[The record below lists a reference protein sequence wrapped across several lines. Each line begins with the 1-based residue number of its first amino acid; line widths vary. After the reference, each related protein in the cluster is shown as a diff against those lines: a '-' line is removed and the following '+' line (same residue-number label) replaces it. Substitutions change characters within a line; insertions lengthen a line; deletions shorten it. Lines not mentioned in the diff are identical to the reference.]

1 MFGFYGRCLHLL
13 LRRQHAAWPSRWLYS
28 QPATPLGS
36 DARRTAPFRIPTTLR
51 YPHTRCRIAGR
62 SPAKSPPTSCANCDS
77 SLSLMALTV
86 HSTVHALF
94 ACIFLVSQEARPR
107 CVAAAPWTA
116 GSARASARAALV
128 PAAGGACRSRRTSMN
143 AMSGP
148 PPQALLPAGSCDTL
162 RCRCRWYWPR
172 VCALQTAPRAWRPI
186 FLYRREKID
195 LGHDP

>member
-1 MFGFYGRCLHLL
+1 MPGEIRPPPEVLKSEHGWRTYSACPRSMFGFYGRCLHLL

-107 CVAAAPWTA
+107 CVVAAPWTA
-116 GSARASARAALV
+116 GSARAALV

-148 PPQALLPAGSCDTL
+148 P
-162 RCRCRWYWPR
+162 R
-172 VCALQTAPRAWRPI
+172 
-186 FLYRREKID
+186 
-195 LGHDP
+195 